1 MEMRRRQAMAQAN
14 QKQVTGAAPTDAPI
28 AEAAAGEEE
37 KKAE

>member
-14 QKQVTGAAPTDAPI
+14 QKQGTAPI
-28 AEAAAGEEE
+28 TEAAAGEEE